1 MKSMVVICFSC
12 GAEKPCFARYPVID
26 TTSYSMQMA
35 LRRGPNVSLNEE
47 TIFGNKKISK
57 NALNVWSTK
66 MVKMNA
72 PSTPIILFTM
82 S

>member
-1 MKSMVVICFSC
+1 
-12 GAEKPCFARYPVID
+12 
-26 TTSYSMQMA
+26 MQMA

-66 MVKMNA
+66 IVKMNA
-72 PSTPIILFTM
+72 PSIPIILFTM
-82 S
+82 SLSHILEKLLDHFEYYITGKHCSD